1 MSLPPGYAP
10 ADVERWVH
18 NGSSERSPF
27 ARDRARVLHSAGLRR
42 LAATTQVLVAG
53 TADFPRTRLTHTL
66 EVAQIA
72 REMGLALGCDPDLVD
87 VAGLAHDLGHPPFGH
102 NGEGELNALADA
114 IGGFEGNAQTLR
126 VMTRLEAKVID
137 PATGRSAGLDLT
149 RASLDAACKYPWPRR
164 HPGIVVDSREAGLGG
179 QAHKFGYYADDAEI
193 FHWLREGAPGERTC
207 LEEQVMDWADDVAYS
222 VHDLEDAL
230 HSGLITLDMFT
241 SATER
246 EHIMDVAHRGY
257 LPLVDPAS
265 IGAALDRLLALDYWP
280 SSYDGSQRD
289 LAALKTAT
297 SCLIGRFCTSA
308 EQATREAYPGE
319 RLTRYSASLVVP
331 DDVRAEV
338 AALKAMTAI
347 YVMNRAGAE
356 IEYAR
361 QREMIAELVAALVA
375 RDGVDLE
382 PWIAPDFAAASD
394 DGSRLR
400 VVIDQVA
407 SLTDASA
414 VAWHA
419 HLCRPQPR

>member
-1 MSLPPGYAP
+1 MSVPAGYTP
-10 ADVERWVH
+10 SDVERWVLDAP
-18 NGSSERSPF
+18 SERSPF

-53 TADFPRTRLTHTL
+53 SADFPRTRLTHTL

-72 REMGLALGCDPDLVD
+72 REMGSALGCDPDLVD

-102 NGEGELNALADA
+102 NGEGELNRICEG

-164 HPGIVVDSREAGLGG
+164 DPATVHDSRGADLGG
-179 QAHKFGYYADDAEI
+179 QSHKFGYYADDADV
-193 FHWLREGAPGERTC
+193 FHWFREGAPGERTC

-230 HSGLITLDMFT
+230 HAGLITLDMFT

-246 EHIMDVAHRGY
+246 ENIMDVAHRGY

-265 IGAALDRLLALDYWP
+265 IGAALDRLLALDCWP

-289 LAALKTAT
+289 LAAMKSAT
-297 SCLIGRFCTSA
+297 SRLIGRFCAAA
-308 EQATREAYPGE
+308 EQATREAYPGG
-319 RLTRYSASLVVP
+319 RLTRYAASLVVP
-331 DDVRAEV
+331 EGVRAEV

-347 YVMNRAGAE
+347 YVMNRAGADV
-356 IEYAR
+356 EYAR
-361 QREMIAELVAALVA
+361 QREMLAELVSTLVF
-375 RDGVDLE
+375 RGGRDLE
-382 PWIAPDFAAASD
+382 PWIAPEFDAAAD
-394 DGSRLR
+394 DGGRLR
-400 VVIDQVA
+400 VVIDQVS

-414 VAWHA
+414 MAWHA
-419 HLCRPQPR
+419 RLCRS

>member
-1 MSLPPGYAP
+1 MGIPPGYTA
-10 ADVERWVH
+10 ADVERWVT
-18 NGSSERSPF
+18 NAPSDRSPF

-42 LAATTQVLVAG
+42 LAAKTQVLVAG
-53 TADFPRTRLTHTL
+53 SADFPRTRLTHTL

-72 REMGLALGCDPDLVD
+72 REMGAALGCDPDLVD

-102 NGEGELNALADA
+102 NGEGELNRIASGV
-114 IGGFEGNAQTLR
+114 GGFEGNAQTLR

-137 PATGRSAGLDLT
+137 PATGRSAGLDLS
-149 RASLDAACKYPWPRR
+149 RASLDASCKYPWPRR
-164 HPGIVVDSREAGLGG
+164 DPAAVEDRRGADLGG

-230 HSGLITLDMFT
+230 HTGLITLDMFT

-246 EHIMDVAHRGY
+246 ENVMDVAHRGY
-257 LPLVDPAS
+257 LPSVDPAS

-297 SCLIGRFCTSA
+297 SQLIGRFCAAA
-308 EQATREAYPGE
+308 ERATREAYPGS
-319 RLTRYSASLVVP
+319 RLTRYAASLVVP
-331 DDVRAEV
+331 DGVRAEV

-356 IEYAR
+356 AGYAR
-361 QREMIAELVAALVA
+361 QREMLAELVATLVS
-375 RDGVDLE
+375 RGGRDLE
-382 PWIAPDFAAASD
+382 PWIAPEYDAAAD
-394 DGSRLR
+394 DGGRLR

-407 SLTDASA
+407 SLTDGSA
-414 VAWHA
+414 GEWHA
-419 HLCRPQPR
+419 RLCP

>member
-1 MSLPPGYAP
+1 MSIPPGYAP

-18 NGSSERSPF
+18 DAPSERSPF

-53 TADFPRTRLTHTL
+53 SADFPRTRLTHTL

-72 REMGLALGCDPDLVD
+72 REMGDALGCDPDLVD

-102 NGEGELNALADA
+102 NGEGELNRLAES

-164 HPGIVVDSREAGLGG
+164 DAAAIDDRRGSELGG
-179 QAHKFGYYADDAEI
+179 TAHKFGYYADDAEI

-207 LEEQVMDWADDVAYS
+207 FEEQVMDWADDVAYS

-230 HSGLITLDMFT
+230 HTGLITLDMFT

-246 EHIMDVAHRGY
+246 ENVMDFAHRGY
-257 LPLVDPAS
+257 LPSVDPAS

-297 SCLIGRFCTSA
+297 SQLIGRFCAAA
-308 EQATREAYPGE
+308 ERATRGAYPGS
-319 RLTRYSASLVVP
+319 RLTRYAASLVVP
-331 DDVRAEV
+331 DEVRAEV

-356 IEYAR
+356 AGYAR
-361 QREMIAELVAALVA
+361 QREMLAELVATLVS
-375 RDGVDLE
+375 RGGRDLE
-382 PWIAPDFAAASD
+382 PWIAPEYDAAAD
-394 DGSRLR
+394 DGGRLR

-407 SLTDASA
+407 SLTDVSA
-414 VAWHA
+414 ADWHA
-419 HLCRPQPR
+419 RLCD

>member
-1 MSLPPGYAP
+1 M
-10 ADVERWVH
+10 
-18 NGSSERSPF
+18 
-27 ARDRARVLHSAGLRR
+27 
-42 LAATTQVLVAG
+42 AG

-72 REMGLALGCDPDLVD
+72 REMGSALGCDPDLVD

-102 NGEGELNALADA
+102 NGEGELNRLSES

-137 PATGRSAGLDLT
+137 PATGRSVGLDLT

-164 HPGIVVDSREAGLGG
+164 DPSGVDDRRGSELGG
-179 QAHKFGYYADDAEI
+179 KAHKFGYYADDAEI

-230 HSGLITLDMFT
+230 HAGLITLDMFT

-246 EHIMDVAHRGY
+246 ENIMDVAHRGY
-257 LPLVDPAS
+257 LPLVDPTS
-265 IGAALDRLLALDYWP
+265 LGAALDRLLALDYWP

-297 SCLIGRFCTSA
+297 SRLIGRFCVAA
-308 EQATREAYPGE
+308 EHATRAAYSGE
-319 RLTRYSASLVVP
+319 RLTRYAASLVVP
-331 DDVRAEV
+331 DEVRAEV

-347 YVMNRAGAE
+347 YVMNRAGADVE
-356 IEYAR
+356 CLISAV
-361 QREMIAELVAALVA
+361 MICAKRWSCAVAVTSSRGSPRSSMLQLMTADASGWSSIRSRASRMPVLW
-375 RDGVDLE
+375 RGT
-382 PWIAPDFAAASD
+382 PDSAASPGPGD
-394 DGSRLR
+394 SGRGSRPGR
-400 VVIDQVA
+400 PRIGPWRGVSETRMSPSCA
-407 SLTDASA
+407 RRRGSTRSSA
-414 VAWHA
+414 TTS
-419 HLCRPQPR
+419 P

>member
-1 MSLPPGYAP
+1 MSIPAGYTP

-18 NGSSERSPF
+18 NSPSERSPF
-27 ARDRARVLHSAGLRR
+27 SRDRARVLHSAGLRR

-53 TADFPRTRLTHTL
+53 SADFPRTRLTHTL

-72 REMGLALGCDPDLVD
+72 REMGAALGCDPDLVD

-102 NGEGELNALADA
+102 NGEGELNRLAES

-137 PATGRSAGLDLT
+137 PATGRSVGLDLT
-149 RASLDAACKYPWPRR
+149 RASLDASCKYPWPRR
-164 HPGIVVDSREAGLGG
+164 DPATIDDRRGSDLGG
-179 QAHKFGYYADDAEI
+179 QSHKFGYYADDAEI
-193 FHWLREGAPGERTC
+193 FHWLREGAPDERTC

-230 HSGLITLDMFT
+230 HAGLITLEMFT

-246 EHIMDVAHRGY
+246 ENIMDVAHRGY

-289 LAALKTAT
+289 LAALKSAT
-297 SCLIGRFCTSA
+297 SRLIGRFCAAA
-308 EQATREAYPGE
+308 ERATREAYPGE
-319 RLTRYSASLVVP
+319 RLTRYSANLVVP
-331 DDVRAEV
+331 EDVRAEV

-347 YVMNRAGAE
+347 YVMNRAGADV
-356 IEYAR
+356 EYAR
-361 QREMIAELVAALVA
+361 QREMIAALVSA
-375 RDGVDLE
+375 MVLRGGRDLE
-382 PWIAPDFAAASD
+382 PWIAPEFDAAAD
-394 DGSRLR
+394 DGGRLR

-414 VAWHA
+414 VVWHA
-419 HLCRPQPR
+419 RLCR